1 MFSNTPPW
9 QDVLDYWFGNGLQRG
24 WPEPPRDALWFAGG
38 AAADAEI
45 ERRFGSLVEAAL
57 SKELVDWESQPFPR
71 LALLILLDQFTRNIH
86 RGTARAFAGDHR
98 AVTLV
103 NEGLAL
109 GMDRKLPW
117 VGRVFFYMPLMHAED
132 LALQQKCIKCFAGL
146 VDEAPPEVAGHMR
159 TNLAYAREHAEVI
172 ERFGRFP
179 HRNEAL
185 LRESTPEEI
194 DYLRDAN
201 RYGQ

>member
-1 MFSNTPPW
+1 MFYDTPRW
-9 QDVLDYWFGNGLQRG
+9 QQVLDFWFGNGLEHG
-24 WPEPPRDALWFAGG
+24 WPDSPRDALWFGSSHG
-38 AAADAEI
+38 VDAEI
-45 ERRFGSLVEAAL
+45 TDRFGDLVDAAL
-57 SKELVDWESQPFPR
+57 AQELVDWESHPFAR
-71 LALLILLDQFTRNIH
+71 LALVILLDQFPRNMF

-109 GMDRKLPW
+109 GMDSKLPW

-132 LALQQKCIKCFAGL
+132 LSLQRKCVKCFTWL
-146 VDEAPPEVAGHMR
+146 RDSAPPDVAKKIAN
-159 TNLAYAREHAEVI
+159 NLDFAIEHVEVI

-185 LRESTPEEI
+185 CRESTPEEVE
-194 DYLRDAN
+194 YLRDAK